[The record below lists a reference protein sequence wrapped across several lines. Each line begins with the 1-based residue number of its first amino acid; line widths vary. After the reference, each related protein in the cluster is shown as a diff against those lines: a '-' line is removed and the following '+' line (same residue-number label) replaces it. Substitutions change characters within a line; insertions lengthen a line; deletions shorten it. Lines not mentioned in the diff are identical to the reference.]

1 MKKLWILG
9 ILVLV
14 GTLACGETALEPPDQ
29 PTTPEPTATPKPTA
43 TREAMLEEVADTLA
57 EGFEKREWASIY
69 AIFPSE
75 YREKCAYVDFVV
87 MHRTF
92 FDLMGLSEDTTV
104 TVSGTRIEGDEA
116 WVYTL
121 WEQDGAELDL
131 GFEDEAP
138 SLVWQ
143 DGRWWAKVSPEDLAK
158 DNPCATAGT
167 ASQAE

>member
-1 MKKLWILG
+1 MRKLWILG

-14 GTLACGETALEPPDQ
+14 GTLACGETSLEPPDQ
-29 PTTPEPTATPKPTA
+29 PTTPEPTAT
-43 TREAMLEEVADTLA
+43 REDMLEEVADTLA

-69 AIFPSE
+69 AIFPRE
-75 YREKCAYVDFVV
+75 YREKCAFVDFVV

-92 FDLMGLSEDTTV
+92 FGLMGLSEDTTV

-121 WEQDGAELDL
+121 WEQDGVKLDL
-131 GFEDEAP
+131 GFDDEAP

-143 DGRWWAKVSPEDLAK
+143 DGRWWAKVSPED
-158 DNPCATAGT
+158 DSPCSTAGT